1 MYFSNH
7 IPLLIMKSVNDDVDV
22 WLSKTE
28 EYVKL
33 SKKTNSKHIA
43 LYFDDNILNWIFRDV
58 SIKLEVDWV
67 VKQKI
72 ISDYN
77 YLNWKKKI
85 KIKGMLSSF

>member
-1 MYFSNH
+1 
-7 IPLLIMKSVNDDVDV
+7 
-22 WLSKTE
+22 
-28 EYVKL
+28 
-33 SKKTNSKHIA
+33 
-43 LYFDDNILNWIFRDV
+43 
-58 SIKLEVDWV
+58 LEVDWV

>member
-1 MYFSNH
+1 
-7 IPLLIMKSVNDDVDV
+7 MKSVNDDVDMQ
-22 WLSKTE
+22 LSKIE
-28 EYVKL
+28 EYVKS
-33 SKKTNSKHIA
+33 SKKINPKHIA
-43 LYFDDNILNWIFRDV
+43 LYFDDSILNWIFRDV